1 MGVSIVAFW
10 FTALIVIVP
19 TFYYIRE
26 RQRQCPDALYRPQL
40 TLLLLFHTL
49 YIIYI
54 LLAFWPPN
62 IFRLFQIPLTA
73 PPESIRAIILQRAGL
88 HANTALP
95 KPLDTLLTRLASFEV
110 RTLYVRFGQAAI
122 QDCEHCRT
130 FDDYALFVLS
140 HTALEY
146 LREAVLL
153 GFLTI
158 GGSGRERWRMYVV
171 GALVGAMCTEQYLVS
186 TIAVHVP
193 TDGTNVFMWHDNLW
207 LLRQLLFLF
216 LPILTHFLPPSRSET
231 MLAVPALASARG
243 ALEQSVA
250 RLASLRYAHGAVM
263 RDPTLRAAAGNW
275 WERQRK
281 EGVWAREDENVRQ
294 VAERLGRGFDEADP
308 GEGRREG
315 KLRTF
320 ARMAVERL
328 KAGLAPTVQ

>member
-1 MGVSIVAFW
+1 M
-10 FTALIVIVP
+10 
-19 TFYYIRE
+19 
-26 RQRQCPDALYRPQL
+26 
-40 TLLLLFHTL
+40 
-49 YIIYI
+49 
-54 LLAFWPPN
+54 
-62 IFRLFQIPLTA
+62 
-73 PPESIRAIILQRAGL
+73 
-88 HANTALP
+88 AN
-95 KPLDTLLTRLASFEV
+95 V
-110 RTLYVRFGQAAI
+110 RRRCARRCNVHR
-122 QDCEHCRT
+122 
-130 FDDYALFVLS
+130 
-140 HTALEY
+140 
-146 LREAVLL
+146 
-153 GFLTI
+153 
-158 GGSGRERWRMYVV
+158 
-171 GALVGAMCTEQYLVS
+171 
-186 TIAVHVP
+186 AVHRFNYCCTR
-193 TDGTNVFMWHDNLW
+193 TDGWNERLHGAHSSFPSPSPFCRDSVWRLISRGYLQWHDNLW